1 MVLFPQLTEM
11 ELWLYRAIFTERLT
25 LFPAPGFTIEHNT
38 TDTPDSRR
46 NTIRRATYLSFAKLL
61 PAFLFAFPFII
72 PYAAHGFSFPAAF
85 SFFSSLSDT
94 SEVHEEAPQLRL
106 HSFIGTPALRAALN
120 IDPNPAKGG
129 GDITVV
135 GDVALQAELGPSG
148 TLADI
153 EVARPGADQISIYVV
168 REGDTLSQI
177 AELFSVTTNT
187 IVWANDLRRG
197 NVIQPGQTL
206 AILPVSGI
214 THTVKSGDTL
224 ASLVKKYEG
233 DVAEVLEF
241 NGLSEG
247 TSLAVGDSIVIPY
260 GVAPQTSSVSTRAI
274 ASGAGGPTI
283 DGYFLRPIVSGRRS
297 QGLHGYNGVDIAAST
312 GTNVLASASG
322 EVIISRSFGYNGG
335 YGQYMVVRHPNGTQT
350 LYAHLSQNYVF
361 AGQSVVQGQVIG
373 AVGNTGR
380 STGPHLHFEVRGAR
394 NPF

>member
-1 MVLFPQLTEM
+1 M
-11 ELWLYRAIFTERLT
+11 
-25 LFPAPGFTIEHNT
+25 
-38 TDTPDSRR
+38 
-46 NTIRRATYLSFAKLL
+46 IRRATYISFAKFL
-61 PAFLFAFPFII
+61 PVFLFAFPFVI

-85 SFFSSLSDT
+85 SFFSVF
-94 SEVHEEAPQLRL
+94 SEEETVDEDAPIARL
-106 HSFIGTPALRAALN
+106 HSSSRTPVLRAALN

-135 GDVALQAELGPSG
+135 GGVALQGEVGPSG

-177 AELFSVTTNT
+177 AELFGVSTNT
-187 IVWANDLRRG
+187 IVWGNDLRRG

-214 THTVKSGDTL
+214 THTVKKGDTL
-224 ASLVKKYEG
+224 ASIVKKYEG
-233 DVAEVLEF
+233 DMGEVLEF

-247 TSLAVGDSIVIPY
+247 ASLAVGDSVVVPY
-260 GVAPQTSSVSTRAI
+260 GVAPQTSSVSTRAV
-274 ASGAGGPTI
+274 ASGGGGPRL
-283 DGYFLRPIVSGRRS
+283 DGYFLRPVVGGRKS
-297 QGLHGYNGVDIAAST
+297 QNLHGYNGIDIAAST

-322 EVIISRSFGYNGG
+322 EVILSRSFGYNGG
-335 YGQYMVVRHPNGTQT
+335 YGQYIVVKHPNGTQT

-361 AGQSVVQGQVIG
+361 AGQNVVQGQVIG